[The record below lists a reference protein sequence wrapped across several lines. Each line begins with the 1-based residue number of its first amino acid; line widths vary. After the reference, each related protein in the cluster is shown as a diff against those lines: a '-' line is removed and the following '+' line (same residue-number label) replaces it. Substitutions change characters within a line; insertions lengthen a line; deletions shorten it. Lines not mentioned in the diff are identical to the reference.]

1 MTTYQNPTE
10 DFDLDLSAVS
20 AESQFDPLP
29 PGSYPLQCVT
39 VEVKKSQYGNR
50 YVKAEFEVTGR
61 DHAGSK
67 VFENFNIEHS
77 NPQTVEI
84 ALRGIKQWAL
94 ACGHSGN
101 ERLTLAFLK
110 SLEGREFDGTLKIE
124 ADRTGQYGPKNRIV
138 KYAASGAP
146 SVPATQA
153 PPPAARAASA
163 GVRQPWER

>member
-1 MTTYQNPTE
+1 MTIYQNPTDDF
-10 DFDLDLSAVS
+10 DFDLSGVS
-20 AESQFDPLP
+20 AESQYDPLP
-29 PGSYPLQCVT
+29 AGSYPLQCVT

-61 DHAGSK
+61 DYAGRK
-67 VFENFNIEHS
+67 IFENFNIEHS

-94 ACGHSGN
+94 ACGATGN

-124 ADRTGQYGPKNRIV
+124 ADRSGQYGPKNRIV
-138 KYAASGAP
+138 KYAAIGAP
-146 SVPATQA
+146 AAPVA
-153 PPPAARAASA
+153 PPPAARAAATA